1 MNPLQA
7 GIAAAREG
15 RRAEAR
21 ALLMQA
27 LQTNS
32 RSEQAWLWMSAVVE
46 TDTERQS
53 CLEQVL
59 AINPHNQTAQLGLEK
74 IKAGNSPEGQQ
85 PGYLPISRPDV
96 PQYGTQ
102 YRAPSERPAPPSA
115 PASPANPSAGSLS
128 PHSLPTLG
136 LSPIDSGAGR
146 IRRLE
151 PQPAPVDGLALLR
164 AAQSQP
170 QPAPAPSRSPAS
182 STPGSLAAV
191 ILIGGLSVT
200 AMAGLL
206 MLIFLWLI
214 GWPPA

>member
-21 ALLMQA
+21 ALLMRA

-74 IKAGNSPEGQQ
+74 IKAGNSSEGPQ
-85 PGYLPISRPDV
+85 PGYLPISRPDT
-96 PQYGTQ
+96 PPSTSQ
-102 YRAPSERPAPPSA
+102 YRAQYSDRPAPPPS
-115 PASPANPSAGSLS
+115 SANPPAGSLS

-136 LSPIDSGAGR
+136 LSPIESGAGR
-146 IRRLE
+146 IRRLD
-151 PQPAPVDGLALLR
+151 PQPTPADGLALLR
-164 AAQSQP
+164 SIQSQS
-170 QPAPAPSRSPAS
+170 QPAPAPTRSPAPS
-182 STPGSLAAV
+182 APGSLAAV

-200 AMAGLL
+200 AIAGLL

>member
-21 ALLMQA
+21 DLLTRV

-46 TDTERQS
+46 TDTERQA

-59 AINPHNQTAQLGLEK
+59 AINPHNQTAQLGLDK
-74 IKAGNSPEGQQ
+74 IKAGNSAESSQ
-85 PGYLPISRPDV
+85 PPYLPISRPDI
-96 PQYGTQ
+96 PQN
-102 YRAPSERPAPPSA
+102 RAPTAAGPAPPA
-115 PASPANPSAGSLS
+115 NLPARLPS

-136 LSPIDSGAGR
+136 MSPVEPEAGR

-151 PQPAPVDGLALLR
+151 PQPAPVVDGLALLR
-164 AAQSQP
+164 SIQSQP
-170 QPAPAPSRSPAS
+170 RPAPAPARSSAPSA
-182 STPGSLAAV
+182 PNSLAVV
-191 ILIGGLSVT
+191 IIIGGLSVT
-200 AMAGLL
+200 AIAGLL
-206 MLIFLWLI
+206 MLIALWLI

>member
-46 TDTERQS
+46 TDTERRA

-59 AINPHNQTAQLGLEK
+59 VINPHNQTAQVGLDK
-74 IKAGNSPEGQQ
+74 IKTGSSAQETQ
-85 PGYLPISRPDV
+85 PPYLPIARLDSP
-96 PQYGTQ
+96 PT
-102 YRAPSERPAPPSA
+102 RAPSDRPVP
-115 PASPANPSAGSLS
+115 PANPPS
-128 PHSLPTLG
+128 PHSLPTVG
-136 LSPIDSGAGR
+136 MSPVEAEGNR

-151 PQPAPVDGLALLR
+151 PQPATVVDGLALLR

-170 QPAPAPSRSPAS
+170 RPASAPAGPPAS
-182 STPGSLAAV
+182 SAPSSLAPM
-191 ILIGGLSVT
+191 IIIGGLSVT
-200 AMAGLL
+200 AIAGLL
-206 MLIFLWLI
+206 MLIVMWLI

>member
-15 RRAEAR
+15 RPAEAR
-21 ALLMQA
+21 ALLMRA

-46 TDTERQS
+46 TDTERQA

-59 AINPHNQTAQLGLEK
+59 AINPHNQTAQVGLDK
-74 IKAGNSPEGQQ
+74 IKAGSSAEGSQ
-85 PGYLPISRPDV
+85 PPYLPVSRPDS
-96 PQYGTQ
+96 PQT
-102 YRAPSERPAPPSA
+102 RAPSERPAPP
-115 PASPANPSAGSLS
+115 ANPPARPPS

-136 LSPIDSGAGR
+136 MSPVEAEAGR

-151 PQPAPVDGLALLR
+151 PQPATVVDGLALLR
-164 AAQSQP
+164 AAQSRP
-170 QPAPAPSRSPAS
+170 QPAPAPARSPAPS
-182 STPGSLAAV
+182 APGSLAPV
-191 ILIGGLSVT
+191 IIIGGLSVT
-200 AMAGLL
+200 AIAGLL
-206 MLIFLWLI
+206 MLIALWLI

>member
-32 RSEQAWLWMSAVVE
+32 RSEQGWLWMSAVVE
-46 TDTERQS
+46 TDTERQA

-59 AINPHNQTAQLGLEK
+59 AINPHNQTAQIGLEK
-74 IKAGNSPEGQQ
+74 VKAGNSSESSQ
-85 PGYLPISRPDV
+85 PGYLPVSRPDT
-96 PQYGTQ
+96 PQSRE
-102 YRAPSERPAPPSA
+102 YRAPGERPASPSA
-115 PASPANPSAGSLS
+115 SASPANPPARPPS

-136 LSPIDSGAGR
+136 MSPVESEAGR

-151 PQPAPVDGLALLR
+151 PLPAPVDGLALLR
-164 AAQSQP
+164 SAQFQP
-170 QPAPAPSRSPAS
+170 QPTPAPAESPAP

-191 ILIGGLSVT
+191 ILIGGLSIT
-200 AMAGLL
+200 AIAGLL
-206 MLIFLWLI
+206 VLIALWII

>member
-15 RRAEAR
+15 RQAEAR
-21 ALLMQA
+21 ALLMRA

-59 AINPHNQTAQLGLEK
+59 EINPHNQTAQLGLDK
-74 IKAGNSPEGQQ
+74 IKAGTGAEGAQ
-85 PGYLPISRPDV
+85 PPYLPTSRPAA
-96 PQYGTQ
+96 PQG
-102 YRAPSERPAPPSA
+102 SA
-115 PASPANPSAGSLS
+115 PAAASPMPPAVPPANSMS
-128 PHSLPTLG
+128 PHSLPTIG
-136 LSPIDSGAGR
+136 LSPVGPDAGR

-151 PQPAPVDGLALLR
+151 PLQPQPAPAVDGLALLR
-164 AAQSQP
+164 SVQAQAR
-170 QPAPAPSRSPAS
+170 PAPVPARSPAPSAPS
-182 STPGSLAAV
+182 SLAPL
-191 ILIGGLSVT
+191 ILIGGLSIT
-200 AMAGLL
+200 AIAGVL

>member
-21 ALLMQA
+21 ILLMQA

-32 RSEQAWLWMSAVVE
+32 RSEQGWLWMSAVVE
-46 TDTERQS
+46 TDTERRA

-59 AINPHNQTAQLGLEK
+59 VINPHNQTAQIGLEK
-74 IKAGNSPEGQQ
+74 IKAGSGSPESQ
-85 PGYLPISRPDV
+85 PGYLPISRPAT
-96 PQYGTQ
+96 PQVK
-102 YRAPSERPAPPSA
+102 APNERPTPP
-115 PASPANPSAGSLS
+115 PANQVARSLS
-128 PHSLPTLG
+128 PHTLPTLG
-136 LSPIDSGAGR
+136 MSPIEPDAGR

-151 PQPAPVDGLALLR
+151 PQPTPVDGLALLR
-164 AAQSQP
+164 SAQFQP
-170 QPAPAPSRSPAS
+170 QAAPAPTKSP
-182 STPGSLAAV
+182 TPSAPDSLAAV

-200 AMAGLL
+200 ALAGLL
-206 MLIFLWLI
+206 MLIVLWII

>member
-32 RSEQAWLWMSAVVE
+32 RSEQGWLWMSAVVE
-46 TDTERQS
+46 TDTERQA

-59 AINPHNQTAQLGLEK
+59 AINPHNQTAQIGLEK
-74 IKAGNSPEGQQ
+74 IKAGNSPEGSR
-85 PGYLPISRPDV
+85 PGYLPIARPDT
-96 PQYGTQ
+96 PQ
-102 YRAPSERPAPPSA
+102 YRAPSASP
-115 PASPANPSAGSLS
+115 SPANPPARLPS

-136 LSPIDSGAGR
+136 MSPIESQASR

-151 PQPAPVDGLALLR
+151 PQPTPVDGLALLR
-164 AAQSQP
+164 SAQFQP
-170 QPAPAPSRSPAS
+170 QPAPAAARSPAPARPPAP

-191 ILIGGLSVT
+191 ILIGGLSIT
-200 AMAGLL
+200 AIAGLL
-206 MLIFLWLI
+206 MLFVLWLI

>member
-7 GIAAAREG
+7 GITAAREG

-21 ALLMQA
+21 ALLLQA

-59 AINPHNQTAQLGLEK
+59 AINPHNQTAQIGLEK
-74 IKAGNSPEGQQ
+74 IKAGSSPESAQ
-85 PGYLPISRPDV
+85 PGYLPISRPDT
-96 PQYGTQ
+96 PQY
-102 YRAPSERPAPPSA
+102 RVPSA
-115 PASPANPSAGSLS
+115 SASPAVPPARPPT

-136 LSPIDSGAGR
+136 MSPIESEARR

-151 PQPAPVDGLALLR
+151 PQPTPVDSLASLR
-164 AAQSQP
+164 SAQFQAQP
-170 QPAPAPSRSPAS
+170 TPAPAESPAP
-182 STPGSLAAV
+182 STLGSWAPV
-191 ILIGGLSVT
+191 ILIGGLSIT
-200 AMAGLL
+200 AIAGLL
-206 MLIFLWLI
+206 VLIFLWLI
-214 GWPPA
+214 GWPLP

>member
-21 ALLMQA
+21 TLLMQA

-46 TDTERQS
+46 TDTERQA

-59 AINPHNQTAQLGLEK
+59 SINPHNQTAQVGLDK
-74 IKAGNSPEGQQ
+74 IKAGSSAAGSQ
-85 PGYLPISRPDV
+85 PPYLPISRPDG
-96 PQYGTQ
+96 PQN
-102 YRAPSERPAPPSA
+102 RAPSERPAPP
-115 PASPANPSAGSLS
+115 ANPPARPPS

-136 LSPIDSGAGR
+136 MSPVEVEGR

-151 PQPAPVDGLALLR
+151 PQPATVVDGLALLR

-170 QPAPAPSRSPAS
+170 QPAPAPARSAAPSA
-182 STPGSLAAV
+182 PGSLAPV
-191 ILIGGLSVT
+191 IIIGGLSVT
-200 AMAGLL
+200 AIAGLL
-206 MLIFLWLI
+206 MLIAMWLI

>member
-21 ALLMQA
+21 ALLMRA

-74 IKAGNSPEGQQ
+74 IKAGSSPAGSQ
-85 PGYLPISRPDV
+85 PGYLPISRPDA
-96 PQYGTQ
+96 PQ
-102 YRAPSERPAPPSA
+102 YRAPGGQ
-115 PASPANPSAGSLS
+115 PASANPSARPPS

-136 LSPIDSGAGR
+136 MSPIEAEAGR

-151 PQPAPVDGLALLR
+151 PQPATVVDGLALLR

-170 QPAPAPSRSPAS
+170 QPALAPARSPAS
-182 STPGSLAAV
+182 SAPGSLAAV

-200 AMAGLL
+200 AIAGLL

>member
-46 TDTERQS
+46 TDTERQA

-59 AINPHNQTAQLGLEK
+59 VINPHNQTAQVGLDK
-74 IKAGNSPEGQQ
+74 IKAGSSAQGTQ
-85 PGYLPISRPDV
+85 PPYLPVARPDS
-96 PQYGTQ
+96 PPT
-102 YRAPSERPAPPSA
+102 RAPSGRPVP
-115 PASPANPSAGSLS
+115 PANLPS
-128 PHSLPTLG
+128 PHSLPTVG
-136 LSPIDSGAGR
+136 MSPVEAEGSR

-151 PQPAPVDGLALLR
+151 PQPATVVDGLALLR

-170 QPAPAPSRSPAS
+170 QPAPAPARPPAPSAS
-182 STPGSLAAV
+182 SSLAPM
-191 ILIGGLSVT
+191 IIIGGLSVT
-200 AMAGLL
+200 AIAGLL
-206 MLIFLWLI
+206 MLIVMWLI

>member
-46 TDTERQS
+46 TDTERQA

-59 AINPHNQTAQLGLEK
+59 AINPHNQTAQVGLEK
-74 IKAGNSPEGQQ
+74 IKAGNSAEGSQ
-85 PGYLPISRPDV
+85 PPYLPISRPDI
-96 PQYGTQ
+96 PQN
-102 YRAPSERPAPPSA
+102 RAPSERPAPPA
-115 PASPANPSAGSLS
+115 TPPARPPS

-136 LSPIDSGAGR
+136 MSPVESEAGR

-151 PQPAPVDGLALLR
+151 PQPAPAVDGLALLR

-170 QPAPAPSRSPAS
+170 RPAPAPVRSPAPS
-182 STPGSLAAV
+182 APGSLAAV
-191 ILIGGLSVT
+191 IIIGGLSVT
-200 AMAGLL
+200 AIAGLL
-206 MLIFLWLI
+206 MLIVLWLI

>member
-46 TDTERQS
+46 TNAERQA

-59 AINPHNQTAQLGLEK
+59 AINPHNQTAQVGLDK
-74 IKAGNSPEGQQ
+74 IKAGSSAQGPQ
-85 PGYLPISRPDV
+85 PPYLPAARPDS
-96 PQYGTQ
+96 PSA
-102 YRAPSERPAPPSA
+102 RAPSDRPVPPV
-115 PASPANPSAGSLS
+115 NPPS

-136 LSPIDSGAGR
+136 MSPVEAEGGR

-151 PQPAPVDGLALLR
+151 PQPATVVDGLALLR
-164 AAQSQP
+164 VAQSQP
-170 QPAPAPSRSPAS
+170 RPAPAGPPAPSAPS
-182 STPGSLAAV
+182 SLAPV
-191 ILIGGLSVT
+191 IIIGGLSVT
-200 AMAGLL
+200 AIAGLL
-206 MLIFLWLI
+206 MLIVMWLI

>member
-59 AINPHNQTAQLGLEK
+59 AINPHNQTAQVGLDK
-74 IKAGNSPEGQQ
+74 IKAGNSTEGSQ
-85 PGYLPISRPDV
+85 PTYLPISRPNV
-96 PQYGTQ
+96 PQN
-102 YRAPSERPAPPSA
+102 RAPIERPAPP
-115 PASPANPSAGSLS
+115 ANPPAGPPS

-136 LSPIDSGAGR
+136 ISPVESEAGR

-151 PQPAPVDGLALLR
+151 PQPATVVDGLALLR
-164 AAQSQP
+164 AAQARP
-170 QPAPAPSRSPAS
+170 QPAPVPAKPSAPSA
-182 STPGSLAAV
+182 PGSLAAV
-191 ILIGGLSVT
+191 IIIGGLSVT
-200 AMAGLL
+200 AIAGLL
-206 MLIFLWLI
+206 MLIALWLI

>member
-21 ALLMQA
+21 ALLMRA

-46 TDTERQS
+46 TDAERQS

-59 AINPHNQTAQLGLEK
+59 EINPHNQTAQLGLEK
-74 IKAGNSPEGQQ
+74 IKAGSAEGTQL
-85 PGYLPISRPDV
+85 PYLPISRPNIPQTQAPTAAGPV
-96 PQYGTQ
+96 P
-102 YRAPSERPAPPSA
+102 PANPPARPPSA
-115 PASPANPSAGSLS
+115 
-128 PHSLPTLG
+128 HSLPTLG
-136 LSPIDSGAGR
+136 MSPVESEAGR

-151 PQPAPVDGLALLR
+151 PRPAPVDGLALLR
-164 AAQSQP
+164 SAQSQP
-170 QPAPAPSRSPAS
+170 QPAPAPSRSPAP

-191 ILIGGLSVT
+191 IIIGGLSVT
-200 AMAGLL
+200 AIAGLL
-206 MLIFLWLI
+206 MLILLWLI

>member
-21 ALLMQA
+21 TLLMRA

-32 RSEQAWLWMSAVVE
+32 RSEQGWLWMSAVVE
-46 TDTERQS
+46 TDTERQA

-74 IKAGNSPEGQQ
+74 IKAGTSPEGAP
-85 PGYLPISRPDV
+85 PGYLPISRPLT
-96 PQYGTQ
+96 PQSN
-102 YRAPSERPAPPSA
+102 APSERPAPKP
-115 PASPANPSAGSLS
+115 PS
-128 PHSLPTLG
+128 PHTLPTLG
-136 LSPIDSGAGR
+136 MSPIDSDGGR

-151 PQPAPVDGLALLR
+151 PQPAPVDGLAMLR
-164 AAQSQP
+164 SAQFQP
-170 QPAPAPSRSPAS
+170 QPAPAPARSPAPA
-182 STPGSLAAV
+182 TPGSLAAV

-200 AMAGLL
+200 ALAGIL

>member
-21 ALLMQA
+21 TLLMQA

-46 TDTERQS
+46 TDTERQA

-59 AINPHNQTAQLGLEK
+59 AINPHNQTAQVGLDK
-74 IKAGNSPEGQQ
+74 IKAGSSAPGAQ
-85 PGYLPISRPDV
+85 PPYLPVARPDSS
-96 PQYGTQ
+96 PA
-102 YRAPSERPAPPSA
+102 RAPSGRPVP
-115 PASPANPSAGSLS
+115 PANPPS

-136 LSPIDSGAGR
+136 MSPVEAEGNR

-151 PQPAPVDGLALLR
+151 PQPATVVDGLALLR
-164 AAQSQP
+164 AAQSQS
-170 QPAPAPSRSPAS
+170 QPAPAPAGPPAP
-182 STPGSLAAV
+182 STPRSLAPM
-191 ILIGGLSVT
+191 IIIGGLSVT
-200 AMAGLL
+200 AIAGLL
-206 MLIFLWLI
+206 MLIVMWLI

>member
-21 ALLMQA
+21 ALLTRV

-46 TDTERQS
+46 TDTERQA

-59 AINPHNQTAQLGLEK
+59 AINPHNQTAQLGLDK
-74 IKAGNSPEGQQ
+74 IKAGNSAESSQAP
-85 PGYLPISRPDV
+85 YLPIFRPDI
-96 PQYGTQ
+96 PQN
-102 YRAPSERPAPPSA
+102 RAPTAADPPPPNPPARPP
-115 PASPANPSAGSLS
+115 S

-136 LSPIDSGAGR
+136 MSPVEPEAGR

-151 PQPAPVDGLALLR
+151 PQPAPVVDGLALLR
-164 AAQSQP
+164 SIQSQP
-170 QPAPAPSRSPAS
+170 QPAPAPARSPAPS
-182 STPGSLAAV
+182 APSSLAAV
-191 ILIGGLSVT
+191 IIIGGLSIT
-200 AMAGLL
+200 AVAGLL
-206 MLIFLWLI
+206 MLIVLWLI

>member
-7 GIAAAREG
+7 GIAAARAG

-46 TDTERQS
+46 TDTERQA

-59 AINPHNQTAQLGLEK
+59 VINPHNQTAQVGLDK
-74 IKAGNSPEGQQ
+74 IKAGSSAPGSQ
-85 PGYLPISRPDV
+85 PSYLPVARLDSP
-96 PQYGTQ
+96 PT
-102 YRAPSERPAPPSA
+102 RAPSDRPV
-115 PASPANPSAGSLS
+115 SPANPPS

-136 LSPIDSGAGR
+136 MSPVEAGEGR

-151 PQPAPVDGLALLR
+151 PQPATVVDGLALMR

-170 QPAPAPSRSPAS
+170 RPAPAPAGPPAPAPG
-182 STPGSLAAV
+182 TPSSLAPV
-191 ILIGGLSVT
+191 IIIGGLSVT
-200 AMAGLL
+200 AIAGLL
-206 MLIFLWLI
+206 MLIFMWLI

>member
-46 TDTERQS
+46 TDTERQA

-59 AINPHNQTAQLGLEK
+59 VINPHNQTAQIGLEK
-74 IKAGNSPEGQQ
+74 IKAGNSAGGPQ
-85 PGYLPISRPDV
+85 PPYLPISRPDM
-96 PQYGTQ
+96 PQN
-102 YRAPSERPAPPSA
+102 RAPSDRPAPPA
-115 PASPANPSAGSLS
+115 TPPARPPS

-136 LSPIDSGAGR
+136 MSPVESEEGR

-151 PQPAPVDGLALLR
+151 PQPAPVVDGLALLR

-170 QPAPAPSRSPAS
+170 QPAPAPVRSPAPS
-182 STPGSLAAV
+182 APGSLAAV
-191 ILIGGLSVT
+191 IIIGGLSVT
-200 AMAGLL
+200 AIAGLL
-206 MLIFLWLI
+206 VLIALWLI

>member
-46 TDTERQS
+46 TDTERQA

-59 AINPHNQTAQLGLEK
+59 AINPHNQTAQVGLDK
-74 IKAGNSPEGQQ
+74 IKAGSSVEDSQ
-85 PGYLPISRPDV
+85 PSYLPISRPNV
-96 PQYGTQ
+96 PQN
-102 YRAPSERPAPPSA
+102 RAPSERPAPP
-115 PASPANPSAGSLS
+115 ANPPARPPS

-136 LSPIDSGAGR
+136 MSPVEAEAGR
-146 IRRLE
+146 IRRLD
-151 PQPAPVDGLALLR
+151 PSPAPVDGLALLR
-164 AAQSQP
+164 SAQFQAQP
-170 QPAPAPSRSPAS
+170 TPAPAKPPAP

-200 AMAGLL
+200 ALAGIL

>member
-7 GIAAAREG
+7 GITAAREG

-32 RSEQAWLWMSAVVE
+32 RSEQGWLWMSAVVE
-46 TDTERQS
+46 TDTERQA

-59 AINPHNQTAQLGLEK
+59 TINPHNQTAQLGLEK
-74 IKAGNSPEGQQ
+74 IKAGSSPEGAQ
-85 PGYLPISRPDV
+85 PGYLPISRPNT
-96 PQYGTQ
+96 PQHGDYG
-102 YRAPSERPAPPSA
+102 APTERPAPP
-115 PASPANPSAGSLS
+115 PTSAGPAVPPARPPS
-128 PHSLPTLG
+128 PHSLPTLSM
-136 LSPIDSGAGR
+136 SPVEAEAGR
-146 IRRLE
+146 IRRLD
-151 PQPAPVDGLALLR
+151 PLPAPVDGLALLR
-164 AAQSQP
+164 SAQFQP
-170 QPAPAPSRSPAS
+170 RPAPAPAAKPPAP

-200 AMAGLL
+200 AIAGLL
-206 MLIFLWLI
+206 VLVALWII